1 MGRNVPQLRFP
12 EFTAEWEEKTLGDI
26 CDIVGGGTPSTGNSE
41 YWDGNIQWFT
51 PTEIGHSKFVSKSER
66 TITEKGL
73 TKSSAK
79 LLPKGTIL
87 LTTRATLGEMSI
99 VENECCTNQ
108 GFQSLIVKKGTD
120 GEFVYYL
127 QNIIKDY
134 CLKYASGST
143 FLEISKNQ
151 LAKCNVP
158 YTDIEEQQKI
168 STFLSKYDKLIRN
181 QEEKISALKER
192 KQGVLKKIFT
202 QQVRFKDQDG
212 NDYPAWEEKTL
223 GDVCYLRGR
232 IGFRGYTR
240 NDIVEDGGIIALS
253 PTNIKDGVITF
264 ENGTYITEAK
274 YEESPEIKLKQGDI
288 LFTKTGSTIGKIG
301 YLKNLYEPATI
312 NPQLAVIT
320 ADKANSY
327 FLYLAMNTAENVS
340 FVKKITVGGAIPTLS
355 QEELKKMIIHMPC
368 NEEQDKIAEVLSA
381 FDKKIEIEQEILSN
395 MQEFKKGL
403 LQKMFI

>member
-1 MGRNVPQLRFP
+1 MM
-12 EFTAEWEEKTLGDI
+12 TLCAG
-26 CDIVGGGTPSTGNSE
+26 
-41 YWDGNIQWFT
+41 
-51 PTEIGHSKFVSKSER
+51 
-66 TITEKGL
+66 
-73 TKSSAK
+73 AK
-79 LLPKGTIL
+79 V
-87 LTTRATLGEMSI
+87 LG
-99 VENECCTNQ
+99 
-108 GFQSLIVKKGTD
+108 
-120 GEFVYYL
+120 
-127 QNIIKDY
+127 
-134 CLKYASGST
+134 
-143 FLEISKNQ
+143 ISKDNINSVSIM
-151 LAKCNVP
+151 LPSK
-158 YTDIEEQQKI
+158 EEQEKI
-168 STFLSKYDKLIRN
+168 KNLLVAYDKLIRN
-181 QEEKISALKER
+181 QEGKISALKER

-381 FDKKIEIEQEILSN
+381 FDKKIEIEQEILNN